1 MSSKVQRKS
10 EAGFTLMETMIAV
23 LILAVGVLALGAI
36 LGDGLAYMGM
46 AQDEYIAEQKA
57 AETIESIYT
66 ARDVS
71 QTSWVNINNAS
82 SGGIFIDGPTQL
94 CDPGPDGIVG
104 TADDDCTK
112 PDVIWSPGPDGLL
125 GTADDVK
132 IPLSSFTRTILI
144 NAIPSRPDMRE
155 ITITIAYQAAKFK
168 RSYVLVTNISQYS

>member
-23 LILAVGVLALGAI
+23 LILAVGVLALAAI

-57 AETIESIYT
+57 AETVESIYT

-82 SGGIFIDGPTQL
+82 GGRHLHRRADATVRSRAGWDRRNGGRRLHQAGCDLVAGSGR
-94 CDPGPDGIVG
+94 
-104 TADDDCTK
+104 TA
-112 PDVIWSPGPDGLL
+112 GNG
-125 GTADDVK
+125 
-132 IPLSSFTRTILI
+132 R
-144 NAIPSRPDMRE
+144 
-155 ITITIAYQAAKFK
+155 
-168 RSYVLVTNISQYS
+168 

>member
-1 MSSKVQRKS
+1 MSGKRQRKG

-57 AETIESIYT
+57 AETIESVYT

-71 QTSWVNINNAS
+71 QTSWGNINNAS
-82 SGGIFIDGPTQL
+82 NAGIFVDGPTQL
-94 CDPGPDGIVG
+94 CDPGPDGILG

-112 PDVIWSPGPDGLL
+112 PDVIYSPGPDGLL

-144 NAIPSRPDMRE
+144 QAIANRPDLRQV
-155 ITITIAYQAAKFK
+155 TITIAYQAAKFK
-168 RSYVLVTNISQYS
+168 RTYVLVTNISQYS